1 MSAVSQDARP
11 LSRQSPRAA
20 RGPASAVAARVL
32 RGGRVLTATFGYLFA
47 VYSFIQPVGYR
58 GTYPAAADRL
68 AFARDFGGNTGLR
81 LFYGEPHGLLT
92 VAGYS
97 AWRVGGTL
105 AIAAAAFGLV
115 ATAQALRGEE
125 DAGRTELVLA
135 GIISRRT
142 AYWSA
147 MAAIGVAALVLWA
160 VEFAGFVAGRL
171 PAAGSAYLALA
182 TVSVIPVFAG
192 LGAVASQLAP
202 SRRVALE
209 LGGGA
214 VALFLLLRAV
224 ADTASGAG
232 WLRWATP
239 LGWAEELRPFTGAR
253 PAVLLLPAAASVLL
267 LGTAARLAARRD
279 LGSGLLPARGSAEPR
294 LALLSSPAAQSL
306 RSQRGSLLAWTGCF
320 AVFMFI
326 LGLVSG
332 GVSPADIPKNAARQL
347 GKLGTGS
354 IATPSGYLSFVF
366 FLVMLA
372 VSLFACAQVG
382 TARRE
387 EAGQQLETLLALPVS
402 RVRWLGGRLLI
413 AAGGIVLISLT
424 SGLLTWAGAVS
435 GGAGIT
441 LPQALEAGANCLPV
455 AALFLGLTAL
465 AYAVTPRASAAIGY
479 GIVTVTFL
487 WQAVGALLGAPGWLV
502 DLTPFAHV
510 GLVPAQPFRAADA
523 AVMAGL
529 GLAAALAALAAF
541 RRRDLLSA

>member
-1 MSAVSQDARP
+1 
-11 LSRQSPRAA
+11 
-20 RGPASAVAARVL
+20 
-32 RGGRVLTATFGYLFA
+32 
-47 VYSFIQPVGYR
+47 
-58 GTYPAAADRL
+58 
-68 AFARDFGGNTGLR
+68 
-81 LFYGEPHGLLT
+81 
-92 VAGYS
+92 
-97 AWRVGGTL
+97 
-105 AIAAAAFGLV
+105 
-115 ATAQALRGEE
+115 
-125 DAGRTELVLA
+125 
-135 GIISRRT
+135 
-142 AYWSA
+142 
-147 MAAIGVAALVLWA
+147 
-160 VEFAGFVAGRL
+160 
-171 PAAGSAYLALA
+171 
-182 TVSVIPVFAG
+182 
-192 LGAVASQLAP
+192 
-202 SRRVALE
+202 
-209 LGGGA
+209 
-214 VALFLLLRAV
+214 
-224 ADTASGAG
+224 
-232 WLRWATP
+232 
-239 LGWAEELRPFTGAR
+239 
-253 PAVLLLPAAASVLL
+253 VLLLPAAASVLL

-294 LALLSSPAAQSL
+294 LGLLSSPAAQAL
-306 RSQRGSLLAWTGCF
+306 RSQRDSLLAWTGCF

-347 GKLGTGS
+347 GS
-354 IATPSGYLSFVF
+354 IATPAGYLSFVF

-413 AAGGIVLISLT
+413 AAGGITLISLT
-424 SGLLTWAGAVS
+424 SGVLTWAGAVS

-441 LPQALEAGANCLPV
+441 LPQALGAAANCLPV
-455 AALFLGLTAL
+455 AALFLGLAAL

>member
-1 MSAVSQDARP
+1 
-11 LSRQSPRAA
+11 
-20 RGPASAVAARVL
+20 
-32 RGGRVLTATFGYLFA
+32 
-47 VYSFIQPVGYR
+47 
-58 GTYPAAADRL
+58 
-68 AFARDFGGNTGLR
+68 
-81 LFYGEPHGLLT
+81 
-92 VAGYS
+92 
-97 AWRVGGTL
+97 
-105 AIAAAAFGLV
+105 
-115 ATAQALRGEE
+115 
-125 DAGRTELVLA
+125 
-135 GIISRRT
+135 
-142 AYWSA
+142 
-147 MAAIGVAALVLWA
+147 MAAIGVAALALWA
-160 VEFAGFVAGRL
+160 AEFAGFVAGRL

-192 LGAVASQLAP
+192 LGAVANQLAP

-232 WLRWATP
+232 WLRWLTP

-294 LALLSSPAAQSL
+294 LGLLSSPAALAL
-306 RSQRGSLLAWTGCF
+306 RSQRDSLIAWTGCF

-354 IATPSGYLSFVF
+354 IATPAGYLSFIF
-366 FLVMLA
+366 FFVMLA

-413 AAGGIVLISLT
+413 AAGGITLISLT

-441 LPQALEAGANCLPV
+441 LPRALEAGANCLPV

-465 AYAVTPRASAAIGY
+465 AYAVTPRAAVAIGY